1 MERYSGAFYHKNRV
15 DIISKK
21 AFQGAGVFVFIPFER
36 VGSDRIYFRS
46 AIAAEAFFC

>member
-1 MERYSGAFYHKNRV
+1 MHFTTKMGWILYQKKPSRV
-15 DIISKK
+15 RG
-21 AFQGAGVFVFIPFER
+21 FFVFIPFER